1 MNEKFAIKQNP
12 NKTNWIGDFTD
23 AQKTGNE
30 QVWYCVANRTYFPA
44 QAEGDGWLE
53 YITAEHAVAT
63 VSAPSPA
70 DRREDPENI
79 GA

>member
-1 MNEKFAIKQNP
+1 MKT
-12 NKTNWIGDFTD
+12 NKTNWIGNFTE

-30 QVWYCVANRTYFPA
+30 QVWYCAAKRTYFPA
-44 QAEGDGWLE
+44 QVEGDGWLE
-53 YITAEHAVAT
+53 YITAEHAVAP
-63 VSAPSPA
+63 VSAPSLA